1 MIKLN
6 IRFSSYCRN
15 PLLCSMMKRCLYPLY
30 LGLLLCQL
38 SFAQQKS
45 TYAQNKGDVLMPYL
59 SYAGHRPGGDLAN
72 RFGNNFSLGLG
83 LDWLTAKSNWIFGIN
98 ANFLFGNAVKSDVLA
113 SLRTDAGFIIGNNRL
128 PADITLRQRGWLLH
142 AELGRHFPLHV
153 DNPRSGIRITLSP
166 GLLQHS
172 IRIQDDPQQAVPQ
185 LLGDYKKGYD
195 RLTNGFSITEF
206 IGYQLLSEN
215 KRMNFFLGFE
225 FTQAFTKNRR
235 DFDFAT
241 RVKDGVKRMD
251 LLYGVRLGWIIPFY
265 VGSRGGDIYY

>member
-1 MIKLN
+1 
-6 IRFSSYCRN
+6 
-15 PLLCSMMKRCLYPLY
+15 MKTKWRYPFY
-30 LGLLLCQL
+30 LGLLLSHL
-38 SFAQQKS
+38 AFAQAS
-45 TYAQNKGDVLMPYL
+45 NDYAQNKGDVLMPYL
-59 SYAGHRPGGDLAN
+59 SYAGHRPGADLAN

-83 LDWLTAKSNWIFGIN
+83 LDWMTAKSNWIFGIN

-142 AELGRHFPLHV
+142 AEFGKHFPLNAQ
-153 DNPRSGIRITLSP
+153 NPRAGIRLTISP
-166 GLLQHS
+166 GLLQHR

-215 KRMNFFLGFE
+215 KRMNFFLGLE
-225 FTQAFTKNRR
+225 FTQAFTQNRR
-235 DFDFAT
+235 DFDFVT
-241 RVKDGVKRMD
+241 RTKDETKRMD
-251 LLYGVRLGWIIPFY
+251 LLYGIRLGWIIPFY
-265 VGSRGGDIYY
+265 VGTGGGDIYY